1 MFVFLLHDKQNN
13 YYSINH
19 SNEEISDYAS
29 HAILSNNTNI
39 YCYNNQEIIL
49 WISGFPDIQSAKQFI
64 WRWTQYL
71 DLTGGLKEPN
81 LLKIYS
87 SLKKVLTLEKST
99 SLAIPFNNWCS
110 PPKIHFA

>member
-29 HAILSNNTNI
+29 HAILSNNTNT